1 MGIVNMVRLL
11 KLLFFVIIFFFIYL
25 VPPVLVGFLNIR
37 LVLHVI
43 LWFLEKKKK
52 KQKFGVFFISLGY
65 FQFSPLVACWGDIE
79 ASEQIE

>member
-1 MGIVNMVRLL
+1 MVRLL
-11 KLLFFVIIFFFIYL
+11 KLLFFCYFLFFFIYL

-43 LWFLEKKKK
+43 LWFLGKKKQ

-65 FQFSPLVACWGDIE
+65 FQFSPLVAC
-79 ASEQIE
+79 